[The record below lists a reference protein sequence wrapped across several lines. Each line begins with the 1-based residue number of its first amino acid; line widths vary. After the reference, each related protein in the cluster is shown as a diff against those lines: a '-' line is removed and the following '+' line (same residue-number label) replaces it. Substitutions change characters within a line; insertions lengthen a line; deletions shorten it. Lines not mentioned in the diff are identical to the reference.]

1 MSTKVINVNRKQ
13 IEDPE
18 VFPNEIHSPKFGN
31 AATTAMHSAT
41 PQRPKKIDKKKKFF
55 SCSRIS
61 RPEKSIDKFM
71 TNEKMMQIAIS
82 MYPSKTFGHIDCII
96 EPIKTPKTMG
106 WLWSVEETGGV
117 KINRNWR
124 PGAIRLD
131 VAEIIEKV
139 RSGTIG
145 PLPGRYLK
153 PADI

>member
-117 KINRNWR
+117 KVRNGIYKFTQKKKIMLILTYECFQFTS
-124 PGAIRLD
+124 P
-131 VAEIIEKV
+131 EKCF
-139 RSGTIG
+139 RTFMN
-145 PLPGRYLK
+145 L
-153 PADI
+153 